1 MGLELNARVWC
12 SSSLSLTGGFVL
24 RVKMLIVEILV
35 FVPGIRE
42 IMQEIIHMVLRES
55 GVTFFFHLSH
65 LLIGTFIW
73 SLVMSA

>member
-1 MGLELNARVWC
+1 
-12 SSSLSLTGGFVL
+12 
-24 RVKMLIVEILV
+24 MLIVEILV

-55 GVTFFFHLSH
+55 GVTIFFLHLSH